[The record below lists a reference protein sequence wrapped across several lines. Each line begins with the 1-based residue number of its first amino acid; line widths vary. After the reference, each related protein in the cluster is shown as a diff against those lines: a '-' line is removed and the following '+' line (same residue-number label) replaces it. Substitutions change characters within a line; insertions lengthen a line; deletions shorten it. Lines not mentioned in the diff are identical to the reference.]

1 MKKLFF
7 FKSSA
12 CSSGSN
18 IGTPPKP
25 TEKQVVWENLS
36 DDGMN
41 NEAHGN
47 AEDYTQSHKDLFSKS
62 RKQVPD
68 SPRSSNRTVGRSLSS
83 SAIQFNDPSRSPSSS
98 IASDP
103 HHQFEH
109 SSHFQALNSGKQKRD
124 KPTQLA
130 VSSIQ
135 NSNGHERPGSACSST
150 CSSNT
155 SRKTVDCYIDGEQ
168 QPEQSR
174 LGNNSRRN
182 YTRQGSYAMK
192 LPPKIQHTAPNS
204 PTARVKDKLRSNS
217 LSEAQLNRLH
227 FSSLDWTE
235 NGFGNQSPRSLA
247 KNVIDRL
254 SQSRDLDNPITI
266 EDIYA
271 RSVNGHNSSSLDDSL
286 PKSCFSNEPY
296 KMKNDYH
303 DNSEGLGSEGP
314 EEDVDAELM
323 RKSKEAEERVIV
335 LSKKFE
341 RENFFTDGLF
351 DMPTLIQTIRNL
363 AEEKISLAV
372 EVSTN
377 LRSQVADRISAREE
391 LRRVKA
397 EQEFRARRL
406 ENEKNEMQSALE
418 KELDRRSSDWST
430 KLEKYQLEEQR
441 LRERVRELAEQ
452 NVSLQREIS
461 SLSEREM
468 ESKSVVTY
476 TDQQL
481 KELTEKTEEMKE
493 EILDLRQNLFEL
505 QEKYKITEE
514 NRDCIRR
521 SFDEKDKECKELHKS
536 ITRLLRT
543 CSEQE
548 KTITGLQDGFS
559 EDFQKNQSS
568 EMIDKHVAKMHMEQM
583 RLTRVELALR
593 KELESCKF
601 EADSLRHENIILL
614 NRLKVDGEECIPAA
628 FKLDKELWA
637 RICCLQDQG
646 LMMLNESTYLCS
658 DLLEFIKKKGGH
670 LCQNTQLDIKFI
682 ENGLDGQFIIEAE
695 TKIQGLKSGTEGLT
709 RSLQMMSSL
718 LKDKS
723 SPLTSKFQPEF
734 IDGDNLAKLTDQS
747 SEDIIRTELKAESL
761 VTSLF
766 REKLYSKELEVE
778 QMQAEL
784 ATAVRGND
792 ILRSEVQNTLDNLS
806 SVKHKLKDLELQML
820 KKDDTINCLQ
830 SDLQE
835 AMGELN
841 MVRGIL
847 PQVSAEKD
855 LMWEKVKEYN
865 EQNILLNSELTELKK
880 KIETLDEDILV
891 KEGQITILKDYL
903 DIKPSDILGNPDSM
917 HGFLLS

>member
-12 CSSGSN
+12 SSSGSN
-18 IGTPPKP
+18 HETPPKS
-25 TEKQVVWENLS
+25 TEKQVVWENLP

-41 NEAHGN
+41 NEAHAK
-47 AEDYTQSHKDLFSKS
+47 AEDYIQSHEDLFSKS
-62 RKQVPD
+62 LKQVPD
-68 SPRSSNRTVGRSLSS
+68 SPRSSRHPVFTWSRSLSS
-83 SAIQFNDPSRSPSSS
+83 PLP
-98 IASDP
+98 SDP
-103 HHQFEH
+103 HHKFEH
-109 SSHFQALNSGKQKRD
+109 SSHCQVLNSGKQKQD

-130 VSSIQ
+130 VPSIQ
-135 NSNGHERPGSACSST
+135 NSNGHERPGSTSSST

-168 QPEQSR
+168 QPEGSR
-174 LGNNSRRN
+174 LRNNSHRYN
-182 YTRQGSYAMK
+182 TRHGSYGMK

-204 PTARVKDKLRSNS
+204 PTGGVKDKRRAHSFR
-217 LSEAQLNRLH
+217 EAKVNRHH

-235 NGFGNQSPRSLA
+235 NGFGHESPRSLA
-247 KNVIDRL
+247 KNVIERL
-254 SQSRDLDNPITI
+254 SQSHDLDNPITI

-271 RSVNGHNSSSLDDSL
+271 RSVNEHDGSNLDDSL
-286 PKSCFSNEPY
+286 SKSCVSNEPY
-296 KMKNDYH
+296 IMKNDYH
-303 DNSEGLGSEGP
+303 DNSEGFGC
-314 EEDVDAELM
+314 EEPKQDVDAELM

-341 RENFFTDGLF
+341 RENFFPDGF
-351 DMPTLIQTIRNL
+351 YDMPTLIQTIRNL

-377 LRSQVADRISAREE
+377 LRSHVADRISAREE
-391 LRRVKA
+391 LRHVKA
-397 EQEFRARRL
+397 EQEFRTRRL

-452 NVSLQREIS
+452 NVSLQREVS

-481 KELTEKTEEMKE
+481 KELTERTEGMKE
-493 EILDLRQNLFEL
+493 EILDLRQNLLEL

-536 ITRLLRT
+536 LTRLLRT

-583 RLTRVELALR
+583 RLTGVELGLR

-614 NRLKVDGEECIPAA
+614 NRLKVDGKECIPAT

-637 RICCLQDQG
+637 RVCCLQNQG

-658 DLLEFIKKKGGH
+658 DLLEFIKRKGGH
-670 LCQNTQLDIKFI
+670 LHQNIQLDIKFI
-682 ENGLDGQFIIEAE
+682 ENGLDGQFIIESE
-695 TKIQGLKSGTEGLT
+695 TKIHGLKSGTEGLT

-734 IDGDNLAKLTDQS
+734 IDGDNLAKLNDQS
-747 SEDIIRTELKAESL
+747 SEDIIRTELKAECL

-830 SDLQE
+830 SNLQE
-835 AMGELN
+835 AVSELN
-841 MVRGIL
+841 MMRGIL
-847 PQVSAEKD
+847 PQVSEEKD

-865 EQNILLNSELTELKK
+865 EQNMLLKSELTELKK

-891 KEGQITILKDYL
+891 KEGQITILKDSL
-903 DIKPSDILGNPDSM
+903 DIKPFDLLGNPDSM